1 MKPPQCAAGVPL
13 SICRWAS
20 IMSRKLSSFQIGKV
34 IEVPASA
41 GAGAIQAALDEAATM
56 RGRRPIV
63 HLPMGIY
70 NVTKTLVVSP
80 ESDVQLVGDSA
91 GETGTRL
98 NWTGPAG
105 GLLLKLEGPA
115 IATLRDLHLHAPDA

>member
-70 NVTKTLVVSP
+70 NVTKTLVVSDRKGDRSSR
-80 ESDVQLVGDSA
+80 ERWCRGDSSSL
-91 GETGTRL
+91 G
-98 NWTGPAG
+98 
-105 GLLLKLEGPA
+105 
-115 IATLRDLHLHAPDA
+115 